1 MNFSFQPHCH
11 VHCLQSTSL
20 SSLVSYCT
28 FAQSVFPTLV
38 PPSFFSYNQIISILQ
53 NQTQTQTHLLPK
65 AFLVTPIPQ
74 PLSLSLS
81 LHMVTLSMML
91 LLLRLSFQIFEASI
105 DEVFYPSSNPQNFSN
120 QVLNLQRNRAKFEK

>member
-11 VHCLQSTSL
+11 IHCLQSTSL
-20 SSLVSYCT
+20 SNLVSYCT
-28 FAQSVFPTLV
+28 FAQSVFPALV
-38 PPSFFSYNQIISILQ
+38 PPSFFFSYNKIISIL
-53 NQTQTQTHLLPK
+53 QTQTQTHLLPK
-65 AFLVTPIPQ
+65 VFLVTPIHQ

-91 LLLRLSFQIFEASI
+91 LFLGLSFQIFEASI

-120 QVLNLQRNRAKFEK
+120 QLLHLQRNRAKFEK